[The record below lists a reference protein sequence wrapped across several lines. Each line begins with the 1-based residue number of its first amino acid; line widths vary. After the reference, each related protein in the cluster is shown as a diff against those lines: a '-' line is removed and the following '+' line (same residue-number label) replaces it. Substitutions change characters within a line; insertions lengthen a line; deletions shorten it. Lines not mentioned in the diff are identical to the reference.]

1 MGDRP
6 ILGVSVRNSGSAA
19 CTRDL
24 SGPLQVFT
32 VYTAAGARVWS
43 TADCFPGEGTDIHT
57 LPAQTA
63 VQYNIKWSGSTSAP
77 GCAGTRVQVP
87 AGRYQVRVSIGTL
100 VAKPADFVIG

>member
-1 MGDRP
+1 M
-6 ILGVSVRNSGSAA
+6 SVKNVGSVP

-43 TADCFPGEGTDIHT
+43 TADCFPGEGTDVRT

-63 VQYNIKWSGSTSAP
+63 VQYNIKWSSTTSAP
-77 GCAGTRVQVP
+77 GCAGARAEVP
-87 AGRYQVRVSIGTL
+87 AGSYQLRVTIGTL
-100 VAKPADFVIG
+100 RATPANFVIG